1 MKLPEEFLERME
13 KMLGTEYEAFLK
25 SYEEP
30 RKFGLRVNTAK
41 ISVEKFQEL
50 APFHLTPIPW
60 IPNGFYYERE
70 DDPARHPFYYAGLYY
85 LQEPSAM
92 TPAMVLPVVPGER
105 VLDLCAAPGG
115 KATALGAKLRGEGL
129 LVANDIS
136 ASRAKALLK
145 NLEVFG
151 IANSYVTNLIL

>member
-1 MKLPEEFLERME
+1 MNLEQLPQEFLERME
-13 KMLGTEYEAFLK
+13 HMLGEEYPAFLQ

-30 RKFGLRVNTAK
+30 RKFGLRVNTMK
-41 ISVEKFQEL
+41 ISVEEFQRL

-92 TPAMVLPVVPGER
+92 TPASILPVMQGEH

-115 KATALGAKLRGEGL
+115 KATALGAKLAGEGL

-136 ASRAKALLK
+136 ASRAKALL
-145 NLEVFG
+145 
-151 IANSYVTNLIL
+151 

>member
-92 TPAMVLPVVPGER
+92 TPAMVL
-105 VLDLCAAPGG
+105 
-115 KATALGAKLRGEGL
+115 
-129 LVANDIS
+129 
-136 ASRAKALLK
+136 
-145 NLEVFG
+145 
-151 IANSYVTNLIL
+151 